1 MIRRASHG
9 CDKSPDEARRVRLG
23 ASAITSGDVLLALAT
38 DQLVTVRAA
47 VAMNPAAPQ
56 EVEQALAF
64 DPDERVRILLARKIA
79 GGLPGLSGNEQ
90 ARVRQH
96 VLEMLSV
103 LVEDEAVRVR
113 AALSDVLKDMP
124 DAPHELILRLA
135 QDSAVPVSE
144 PVIRLSPLL
153 DTADLLALLAAPPHE
168 AAAAAVARRAN
179 LPAEVSDGVAATAN
193 TEAVRLLLSNA
204 SAQIREST
212 LDALVA
218 RATLHTEWQEPLIR
232 RPKLPNQAARALSAF
247 VADRLVELLA
257 QRADLDPDLA
267 GELRRRVAIRLAAP
281 PEVDREEGVA
291 FALRNGPRGR
301 DEAAVVAAARRGDE
315 RRAASLLASAAGV
328 SVELVE
334 RAGALRSAKG
344 IVSLVW
350 KAGFSMQSAGPLQAV
365 LGQLGPAAILLPAA
379 TGDFPLSPD
388 EMRWQ
393 CEFLARPG
401 RYSADS
407 HGGTEAQHPR

>member
-1 MIRRASHG
+1 MSWRAPEAGHG
-9 CDKSPDEARRVRLG
+9 SEESRDEARRVRLG
-23 ASAITSGDVLLALAT
+23 ASTATSGDILLALAT
-38 DQLVTVRAA
+38 DQRVTVRAA
-47 VAMNPAAPQ
+47 VAMNPAAPH

-79 GGLPGLSGNEQ
+79 GGLPGLSGDEQ

-124 DAPHELILRLA
+124 QAPRDVILRLA
-135 QDSAVPVSE
+135 RDSAVPVSE

-153 DTADLLALLAAPPHE
+153 DVADLLALLAAPPHE
-168 AAAAAVARRAN
+168 AAEAAVARRAN

-193 TEAVRLLLSNA
+193 TEAVRLLLNNA

-218 RATLHTEWQEPLIR
+218 RATLHTEWQEPLVR
-232 RPKLPNQAARALSAF
+232 RPQLPNPAARALSTF

-257 QRADLDPDLA
+257 ARADLDPGLA
-267 GELRRRVAIRLAAP
+267 IELRRRVTIRLAAP
-281 PEVDREEGVA
+281 SGADRDEIVPLRA
-291 FALRNGPRGR
+291 FHPAPSGH
-301 DEAAVVAAARRGDE
+301 DEAAAVAAARRGDE

-328 SVELVE
+328 PVELVE

-350 KAGFSMQSAGPLQAV
+350 KAGFSMQSAGPLQTV
-365 LGQLGPAAILLPAA
+365 LGQIGPAAILLPAA
-379 TGDFPLSPD
+379 TGEFPLSPE
-388 EMRWQ
+388 EMQWH
-393 CEFLARPG
+393 CEFLAQPG
-401 RYSADS
+401 RYRERVA
-407 HGGTEAQHPR
+407 